1 MHAPGQEAREKEAE
15 PKCKAG
21 DEGREGEKAA
31 KATRPWTADEQE
43 SFFFL
48 FMTLEPRVE

>member
-21 DEGREGEKAA
+21 DEGREGEKSVKAA
-31 KATRPWTADEQE
+31 RPWTADEQAKP
-43 SFFFL
+43 L
-48 FMTLEPRVE
+48 HTYLT